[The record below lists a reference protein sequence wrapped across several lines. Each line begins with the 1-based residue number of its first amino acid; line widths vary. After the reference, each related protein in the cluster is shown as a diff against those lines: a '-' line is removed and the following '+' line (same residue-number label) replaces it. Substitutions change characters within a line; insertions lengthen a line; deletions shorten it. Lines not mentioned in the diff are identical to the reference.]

1 MEPHPITIR
10 SAAAWVGV
18 AIAAFAVTLV
28 LVLGDR
34 ANLLDEA
41 WMLWV
46 TKRVTSGDR
55 LYSDVYYVSTPLG
68 IWLSAAFAL
77 VGGVQLWV
85 LRVLEVTIFVA
96 ELLLALSIAR
106 WCRVSAP
113 TLVLTGAGVFAVGA
127 PASEWI
133 SVYSSVAVLFGMV
146 ALRVLLAWIDRGDAS
161 APTTTRSWVLAG
173 AGAACGLSF
182 ASKPNIGLLMLAAA
196 CASIWITT
204 RGASAEARGPLG
216 RALAPVGGA
225 FVAVLVLMAIPI
237 VAAGS
242 WSAFVSDVFADKGD
256 YLRVGSSYFTIVGN
270 QFDILVTAFG
280 EGERALTILHAVVVM
295 LPIVIVAISIWALVR
310 ARAHESRARRAVR
323 VLRRR
328 GAAEHV
334 PAPGFEPPRGSV
346 ATRLLGDRRRGR
358 PGDS

>member
-1 MEPHPITIR
+1 MKPHPITIR

-34 ANLLDEA
+34 ANLLDET

-96 ELLLALSIAR
+96 ELLLALSIVR

-113 TLVLTGAGVFAVGA
+113 TVVLTGAAVFAVGA

-146 ALRVLLAWIDRGDAS
+146 ALRMLLAWLDRADAS
-161 APTTTRSWVLAG
+161 APSPRSWVLAG
-173 AGAACGLSF
+173 VGGACGLSF
-182 ASKPNIGLLMLAAA
+182 ASKPNIGLLVLAAA
-196 CASIWITT
+196 S
-204 RGASAEARGPLG
+204 
-216 RALAPVGGA
+216 
-225 FVAVLVLMAIPI
+225 
-237 VAAGS
+237 
-242 WSAFVSDVFADKGD
+242 
-256 YLRVGSSYFTIVGN
+256 RVDLDHN
-270 QFDILVTAFG
+270 A
-280 EGERALTILHAVVVM
+280 
-295 LPIVIVAISIWALVR
+295 
-310 ARAHESRARRAVR
+310 
-323 VLRRR
+323 
-328 GAAEHV
+328 
-334 PAPGFEPPRGSV
+334 
-346 ATRLLGDRRRGR
+346 RRGR
-358 PGDS
+358 QKPGTHWVARWLRSVARSSRCSWSWRSRSSPPDHGRRS